1 MGASPE
7 LDAEAF
13 HAKTSEF
20 AMAAIAANIDEAEV
34 AAEAAQW
41 AEAAEA
47 ANAAE
52 AEEAAEAAEAIH
64 DESNKALSELETPTF
79 CPSKPKFAPPS
90 DIEDN
95 DCSAGAGVCVDGEYC
110 VRVSTEATLCLTTV
124 QLIPLPTTEAVDC
137 SVGADARTGTR
148 ALLIAAAAA
157 AVAAAAACT
166 PVGAV
171 QSDSMIC
178 MSGDSDNRTRLG
190 DGGLSLSSLASLS
203 DLGLHRLH

>member
-7 LDAEAF
+7 LDAAAF

-64 DESNKALSELETPTF
+64 DESNKALSG
-79 CPSKPKFAPPS
+79 PSKPKFAPPS

-95 DCSAGAGVCVDGEYC
+95 DCSAGACVCVDGEYC
-110 VRVSTEATLCLTTV
+110 VRVSTGTTLCLTTV